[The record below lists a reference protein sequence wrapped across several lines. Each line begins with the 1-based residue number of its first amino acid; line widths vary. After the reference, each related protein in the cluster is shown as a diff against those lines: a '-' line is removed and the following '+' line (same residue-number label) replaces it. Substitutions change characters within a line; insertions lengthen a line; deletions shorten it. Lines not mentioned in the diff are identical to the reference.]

1 MKISVPGSKSI
12 TNRALL
18 LAALSEGES
27 VLTGCMAGGDGGQFL
42 SCVRELGFETR
53 EEIED
58 ENAIVKNKSITIRGL
73 GGKLPKKKADV
84 YVGSAGTAA
93 RFLAALTAFSDG
105 EYMFDASEQMKKRP
119 MKDLTDVLQSAGAEI
134 VFTGKEGYFPMKIKG
149 AGRVPEVM
157 KVNID
162 RSSQFLS
169 ALMIAAGAGKT
180 ECRIEVEGSH
190 GLAYVDM
197 TAKMM
202 ESFGAEVKKE
212 ADAYIIKSEGYKA
225 CRYAVEP
232 DMSAAAYFYAASLLN
247 GKDYEINGA
256 GAKSLQGDAE
266 FRKVLEK
273 MRGENGSIRGNM
285 TVDMSAMSDQA
296 LTLAVVSAYADG
308 PVTIKGISH
317 IRLQECDRVAAIRNN
332 LERMGIRTEET
343 EDSVT
348 VFPGE
353 AKGAEI
359 ETYEDHRVAMS
370 FALAGLRTEGIV
382 IKDPDCVKK
391 TFPEYFEVLKSIN
404 G

>member
-18 LAALSEGES
+18 LAALADGES

-42 SCVRELGFETR
+42 SCVRELGFETD
-53 EEIED
+53 EKIED
-58 ENAIVKNKSITIRGL
+58 GTAIVKNKTIRIKGL
-73 GGKLPKKKADV
+73 AGRLPKKTAEV

-119 MKDLTDVLQSAGAEI
+119 MKDLTDVLSAAGAEI
-134 VFTGKEGYFPMKIKG
+134 TFTEKDGYFPMRIKG
-149 AGRVPEVM
+149 AGKVPEVM

-169 ALMIAAGAGKT
+169 ALMIAAGAAAN

-190 GLAYVDM
+190 GLAYVEM

-202 ESFGAEVKKE
+202 ESFGASVHREGN
-212 ADAYIIKSEGYKA
+212 AYIIRSDGYRA

-232 DMSAAAYFYAASLLN
+232 DMSAAAYFYAASLLY
-247 GKDYEINGA
+247 GKAYEINGEA
-256 GAKSLQGDAE
+256 DQSLQGDAE
-266 FRKVLEK
+266 FRKVLDS
-273 MRGENGSIRGNM
+273 MRGDNGSIHGGIN
-285 TVDMSAMSDQA
+285 VDMSAMSDQA
-296 LTLAVVSAYADG
+296 LTLAVVSAFADA
-308 PVTIKGISH
+308 PVTITGISH

-332 LERMGIRTEET
+332 LERMGIKTEET
-343 EDSVT
+343 QDSVT
-348 VFPGE
+348 IYPGDVH
-353 AKGAEI
+353 GAEI
-359 ETYEDHRVAMS
+359 ETYDDHRVAMS

>member
-18 LAALSEGES
+18 LAALADGES
-27 VLTGCMAGGDGGQFL
+27 VITGCMAGGDGGQFL
-42 SCVRELGFETR
+42 SCIRELGFETG

-58 ENAIVKNKSITIRGL
+58 ETAIVKNKTISIKGL
-73 GGKLPKKKADV
+73 AGKLPEKTADV

-119 MKDLTDVLQSAGAEI
+119 MKDLTDVLSAAGAEI
-134 VFTGKEGYFPMKIKG
+134 TFTEKEGYFPMKIKG

-169 ALMIAAGAGKT
+169 ALMIAAGAGKK

-202 ESFGAEVKKE
+202 ESFGAKVSR
-212 ADAYIIKSEGYKA
+212 DGNAYVIKSEGYKA

-247 GKDYEINGA
+247 GKDYEINGEPD
-256 GAKSLQGDAE
+256 KSLQGDAE
-266 FRKVLEK
+266 FKKVLEA
-273 MRGENGSIRGNM
+273 MRGEKGTICGGLS
-285 TVDMSAMSDQA
+285 VDMSAMSDQA

-308 PVTIKGISH
+308 PVTITGIGH

-332 LERMGIRTEET
+332 LERMGIRTEES
-343 EDSVT
+343 ENSVT
-348 VFPGE
+348 VFPGDVH
-353 AKGAEI
+353 GAEI

-382 IKDPDCVKK
+382 IKDPGCVKK